1 MKPFS
6 IILSA
11 IITIFIAFMAYNAY
25 IFSLKHDSEMLKT
38 AQNHKIENKIDNYF
52 TKPVQSTWDD
62 INNYISNYGEEKQE
76 VKEIKIVEKKLPSSK
91 AEMLFFTKLYFV
103 GLALLLLTYF
113 ISSKEVFI
121 FSIISASIISWFV
134 GILAPI
140 MTIEVFKD
148 LPILGYTIFKYDS
161 KGIWSTV
168 ENLWLL
174 ENYFISIII
183 ALFSMLIPVIK
194 TIAMSFSIFKKT
206 TIHFID
212 FIGKWSMADVFIVA
226 LLLSN
231 LSLNTDEFTNA
242 KVQIAI
248 YFFSSYVILSILAS
262 YIIKLHI
269 KEENQELG
277 LE

>member
-1 MKPFS
+1 MKFLS
-6 IILSA
+6 IILS
-11 IITIFIAFMAYNAY
+11 ITITIFIGFMAFNAY
-25 IFSLKHDSEMLKT
+25 TFSLKYDNEMLQT

-52 TKPVQSTWDD
+52 KAPVENTWKS
-62 INNYISNYGEEKQE
+62 INNYFLSYTQNTQ
-76 VKEIKIVEKKLPSSK
+76 EIKIKETIVKKEPHYK
-91 AEMLFFTKLYFV
+91 QEMEFYTKLYFV
-103 GLALLLLTYF
+103 GLGLLLLTYV

-121 FSIISASIISWFV
+121 FSIISASIISWVV
-134 GILAPI
+134 GIFAPI

-168 ENLWLL
+168 ENLWIL

-194 TIAMSFSIFKKT
+194 TIAMSISMLKKS
-206 TIHFID
+206 TIKYIE
-212 FIGKWSMADVFIVA
+212 FIGKWSMADVFVVA

-231 LSLNTDEFTNA
+231 LSLNADEFTNA

-248 YFFSSYVILSILAS
+248 YFFSSYVILSILTS

-269 KEENQELG
+269 EREVEG
-277 LE
+277 D